1 MSSTDSDTEG
11 DYTDAENIPT
21 RVEQNIENILSRK
34 PVFKK
39 TSNMSRS
46 NSMNTFRQ
54 QLSQFNSAPKVRSS
68 GRLDDRKKIEDFCK
82 ELTSDFSMI
91 SRKMDCFIS
100 CLTGVFDKVEE
111 LESKIE
117 AIDKKLAE
125 HNQPGPSYANVTSS
139 QIPATIDK
147 NRIERLEQITSEE
160 ERKRRQLEIV
170 VTHPSLNNESE
181 NLTGQVKT
189 FLSSHMKMEPR
200 LIDANLKAFKSRR
213 QNSVKIVLSDT
224 KFKRFIFSAKKDLR
238 ENHTELTN
246 DLYVNENLT
255 AHNYDLLKK
264 LKTEKKRRADENL
277 ENFERIYS
285 FEGKIY
291 VKVKSTDDRNNAVYI
306 PNQISLE
313 KFLNNFNANTRN
325 D

>member
-1 MSSTDSDTEG
+1 M
-11 DYTDAENIPT
+11 
-21 RVEQNIENILSRK
+21 
-34 PVFKK
+34 
-39 TSNMSRS
+39 
-46 NSMNTFRQ
+46 
-54 QLSQFNSAPKVRSS
+54 
-68 GRLDDRKKIEDFCK
+68 
-82 ELTSDFSMI
+82 
-91 SRKMDCFIS
+91 
-100 CLTGVFDKVEE
+100 
-111 LESKIE
+111 
-117 AIDKKLAE
+117 
-125 HNQPGPSYANVTSS
+125 
-139 QIPATIDK
+139 
-147 NRIERLEQITSEE
+147 
-160 ERKRRQLEIV
+160 
-170 VTHPSLNNESE
+170 
-181 NLTGQVKT
+181 
-189 FLSSHMKMEPR
+189 
-200 LIDANLKAFKSRR
+200 
-213 QNSVKIVLSDT
+213 KIVLSDT

-291 VKVKSTDDRNNAVYI
+291 VKVKITDDRHNAVYI